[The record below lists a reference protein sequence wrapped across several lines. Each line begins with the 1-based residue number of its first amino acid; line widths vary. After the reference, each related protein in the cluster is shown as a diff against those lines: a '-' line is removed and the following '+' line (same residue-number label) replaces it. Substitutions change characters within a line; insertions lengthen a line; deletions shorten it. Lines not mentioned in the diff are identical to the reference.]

1 MNKAEL
7 VVALEGKLGGKK
19 AASDALDAVLDTI
32 IREVAKGGKVAIT
45 GFGTF
50 QKVARAARTGRN
62 PRTGDAVRIK
72 KTTVPRFRPGTSF
85 KGYVADPRTLPKAAP
100 ATGRAPAGSVAKAA
114 APAAK
119 KAAAP
124 VKAAPVKAAPAKAA
138 PAKAA
143 PAAKKPA
150 ISPEQRY
157 QMIQDAAYFIAERHG
172 FNGDSAY
179 FWSLAEAEINAKL
192 N

>member
-1 MNKAEL
+1 MKE
-7 VVALEGKLGGKK
+7 VKK
-19 AASDALDAVLDTI
+19 S
-32 IREVAKGGKVAIT
+32 
-45 GFGTF
+45 
-50 QKVARAARTGRN
+50 
-62 PRTGDAVRIK
+62 P
-72 KTTVPRFRPGTSF
+72 
-85 KGYVADPRTLPKAAP
+85 
-100 ATGRAPAGSVAKAA
+100 
-114 APAAK
+114 AK

-124 VKAAPVKAAPAKAA
+124 KAAAAMKPAAKAAPVAPV
-138 PAKAA
+138 AKAA

-150 ISPEQRY
+150 LSPEQRY